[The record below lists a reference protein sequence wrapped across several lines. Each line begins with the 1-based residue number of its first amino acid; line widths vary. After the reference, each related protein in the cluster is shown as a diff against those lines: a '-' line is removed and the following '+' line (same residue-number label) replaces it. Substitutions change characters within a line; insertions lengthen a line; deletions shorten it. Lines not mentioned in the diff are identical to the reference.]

1 MKYGKA
7 QDDFV
12 KHIRALIDANPQ
24 HFFDDKDWRNLTIK
38 GGRHVGLTNRKLEA
52 ASFYVKPVAAWVP
65 HLLIPG
71 HVPSCPK
78 CEHARSVDT
87 NKSKWIANPKILITV
102 VMMTPAVVAILIL
115 KRDNPRRYYSQC

>member
-1 MKYGKA
+1 MQYEYTTRDTVTAVRIQREIRCNERYGAVQITSRVQSNTMKYGKA

-12 KHIRALIDANPQ
+12 KHIRASIDANPD

-78 CEHARSVDT
+78 CEQARSG
-87 NKSKWIANPKILITV
+87 
-102 VMMTPAVVAILIL
+102 
-115 KRDNPRRYYSQC
+115 